1 MTEDDKRKRLM
12 VKQAKHELK
21 AAMAAL
27 ELENIELRRENA
39 YLERRV
45 EEESRRLANG

>member
-1 MTEDDKRKRLM
+1 M
-12 VKQAKHELK
+12 VKQAKRELK

>member
-1 MTEDDKRKRLM
+1 MTEDDKRKRFM
-12 VKQAKHELK
+12 VKQAKRELK

>member
-1 MTEDDKRKRLM
+1 MTEDDERQRLM
-12 VKQAKHELK
+12 IKKTKHELK

-39 YLERRV
+39 YLQRRV
-45 EEESRRLANG
+45 EEESRRLDNG